1 MPDARAF
8 TVTAHPD
15 ELRRCVRRARQEGR
29 SIGCVPTMGALHPGH
44 VSLMSAARE
53 RCDFNVVTIFVNPT
67 QFAPHEDL
75 AKYPRPVEQ
84 DLKACR
90 DAGMDLV
97 FMPQI
102 PDMYPAGFATWVT
115 VEDLSTRWEGAS
127 RPTHFRGVTTIVM
140 KLFQLVQPDV
150 SFFGQK
156 DYQQQLLIRRMVR
169 DLDVPVEIATC
180 PTVREPDGL
189 ALSSRN
195 VYLSPEER
203 ASARALS
210 QALRLAEE
218 RLRSGERR
226 IAEVQAAMLE
236 LLRSQPFVQPDYATI
251 ADADTLEP
259 ITEPRDR
266 MVVLIAAR
274 VGATRLIDNCV
285 IDLTTE
291 TPASR

>member
-29 SIGCVPTMGALHPGH
+29 SIGCVPTMGALHAGH

-156 DYQQQLLIRRMVR
+156 DYQQQLLIRRMIR

-203 ASARALS
+203 TSARALS

-236 LLRSQPFVQPDYATI
+236 LLRSQPFVQPDYATL